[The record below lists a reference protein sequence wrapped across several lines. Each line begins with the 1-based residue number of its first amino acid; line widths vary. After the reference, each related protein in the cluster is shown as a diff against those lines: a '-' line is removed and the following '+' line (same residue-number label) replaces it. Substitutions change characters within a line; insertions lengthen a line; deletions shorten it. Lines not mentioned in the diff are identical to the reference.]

1 MQEAIMKIFIQMIIL
16 ILLFSQSAFAA
27 DLTADQIVEKVND
40 VMMVDQMKAKIKMTI
55 ITTSDQERTFVYTFF
70 SKNGSEKTLIRY
82 LEPRRVKDQAT
93 LMLNNADD
101 IWSYFPRTKRVRKL
115 ATHAKRQKMQGSDFS
130 YEDMGSGDTF
140 IKDYHS
146 QRLEDEEK
154 DGFDCYKLELTR
166 KKGSDAGYSRLIVWA
181 RKNDFLPVVID
192 YYDDENPDL
201 LSKELVQ
208 SNFKTIQNQPT
219 AMNWIMYDKQDDTY
233 TKMELLEVDY
243 DVNLDDDM
251 FTERALKK

>member
-1 MQEAIMKIFIQMIIL
+1 MKILIHITIL
-16 ILLFSQSAFAA
+16 ILLFLQSTAA
-27 DLTADQIVEKVND
+27 AELTADEIVEKVND

-55 ITTSDQERTFVYTFF
+55 ITTSDQERSFVYTFF
-70 SKNGSEKTLIRY
+70 SKNSGEKTLIRY

-140 IKDYHS
+140 IKDYDS
-146 QRLEDEEK
+146 QRRNDEEK
-154 DGFDCYKLELTR
+154 EGFECYKLELTR
-166 KKGSDAGYSRLIVWA
+166 KQDSDAGYSRLIVWA
-181 RKNDFLPVVID
+181 RKTDFLPVTID
-192 YYDDENPDL
+192 YYDDEKPDIL
-201 LSKELVQ
+201 TKELVQ

-243 DVNLDDDM
+243 NVDLDDDM

>member
-1 MQEAIMKIFIQMIIL
+1 MKILIHITIL
-16 ILLFSQSAFAA
+16 ILLFVQSTAA
-27 DLTADQIVEKVND
+27 AELTADEIVEKVND

-55 ITTSDQERTFVYTFF
+55 ITTSDQERSFVYTFF
-70 SKNGSEKTLIRY
+70 SKNSGEKTLIRY

-140 IKDYHS
+140 IKDYDS
-146 QRLEDEEK
+146 QRRNDEEK
-154 DGFDCYKLELTR
+154 EGFECYKLELTR
-166 KKGSDAGYSRLIVWA
+166 KQDSDAGYSRLIVWA
-181 RKNDFLPVVID
+181 RKTDFLPVTID
-192 YYDDENPDL
+192 YYDDENPDIL
-201 LSKELVQ
+201 TKELVQ

-243 DVNLDDDM
+243 NVDLDDDM